1 MLRGAIVGLGNVALG
16 VHGPGFRRREDV
28 EIVAVSDLAPE
39 RRAAAA
45 SVLPRARWYD
55 STSSL
60 LDEVPL
66 DFIDIC
72 TPPSSH
78 TPAVTA
84 ALARGV
90 HVLCEKPLVCSREDL
105 GIVTSMAERARRVV
119 HTVHNWHHAPI
130 IRRTTELLAKG
141 AIGALTRI
149 VWTTLRT
156 APAAVRDT
164 RAANWRLDPAVG
176 GGGILTDHGWHV
188 FYLLQRWM
196 GEAPTTVSARLETRR
211 HVAFAVEDTA
221 TVHVLFPSGSAEVFL
236 TWAADVR
243 HNRVELVGTN
253 GRIELDDAV
262 VVLDANG
269 REQRWSCPPPLSQGS
284 VHPDWFDPVLDQFV
298 GEVSGRLPP
307 DGNLAEAS
315 LCLEI
320 EALARESSRQD
331 GRWMAMPTR

>member
-1 MLRGAIVGLGNVALG
+1 MGLGNVALG
-16 VHGPGFRRREDV
+16 VHGPGWSRRDDV
-28 EIVAVSDLAPE
+28 EIVAVSDVVLE
-39 RRAAAA
+39 RRAAVA

-55 STSSL
+55 STASL
-60 LDEVPL
+60 LDAAPL

-105 GIVTSMAERARRVV
+105 GIVTSMAERARRIV

-164 RAANWRLDPAVG
+164 QAANWRLDPAVG

-196 GEAPTTVSARLETRR
+196 GEAPTSVSARLETRK

-221 TVHVLFPSGSAEVFL
+221 TVRVLFPSGSAEVFL

-243 HNRVELVGTN
+243 HNRVELIGTD

-262 VVLDANG
+262 VVLNASG
-269 REQRWSCPPPLSQGS
+269 REQRWLCPPALSQGS

-331 GRWMAMPTR
+331 GRWVAMPTP